1 MDRRR
6 IPLIFDM
13 KQDMTIGKPAKTL
26 FVFAVP
32 MILGNLFQQ
41 FYSLVDSVI
50 VGHFVGE
57 EALAAVGSSFAVTML
72 FIAVAI
78 GASMGASVMISQ
90 FFGAKRFQEM
100 KRAISTALISFLV
113 VSFLWALVGLGV
125 KDGLLHLLRTPENI
139 FEDAST
145 YLQIYFLSIPFLFM
159 YNALSATFNAL
170 GDSRTPL
177 GFLIFSSLTNIGLD
191 LWFVIQFHMGVAGV
205 ALATLIAQGIA
216 AGLSFMLLIHRL
228 RKMPDGSGEEPVSG
242 NRWYST
248 ELFGL
253 MVKIAVPSI
262 IQQSIVSVSMLMVQ
276 AVINPYGSSVVAG
289 YSAALKID
297 SVAIMPMQAVGN
309 AMSTFTAQNIGAMKQ
324 ERVRE
329 GYRASYPMIFLINL
343 AVFLVI
349 QFFGETFLGFFLENG
364 SGSVAMQTGME
375 YLHVVSITYFM
386 LGLLMVTGSV
396 LRGSGDL
403 LWFLLASVANL
414 AARVG
419 CAYGLNG
426 VIGIAAVW
434 YSMPVGWLAGFA
446 VNFFRYRQGKW
457 MKKKL
462 I

>member
-1 MDRRR
+1 
-6 IPLIFDM
+6 M

-177 GFLIFSSLTNIGLD
+177 
-191 LWFVIQFHMGVAGV
+191 
-205 ALATLIAQGIA
+205 
-216 AGLSFMLLIHRL
+216 
-228 RKMPDGSGEEPVSG
+228 
-242 NRWYST
+242 
-248 ELFGL
+248 
-253 MVKIAVPSI
+253 
-262 IQQSIVSVSMLMVQ
+262 
-276 AVINPYGSSVVAG
+276 
-289 YSAALKID
+289 
-297 SVAIMPMQAVGN
+297 
-309 AMSTFTAQNIGAMKQ
+309 
-324 ERVRE
+324 
-329 GYRASYPMIFLINL
+329 
-343 AVFLVI
+343 
-349 QFFGETFLGFFLENG
+349 
-364 SGSVAMQTGME
+364 
-375 YLHVVSITYFM
+375 
-386 LGLLMVTGSV
+386 
-396 LRGSGDL
+396 
-403 LWFLLASVANL
+403 
-414 AARVG
+414 
-419 CAYGLNG
+419 
-426 VIGIAAVW
+426 
-434 YSMPVGWLAGFA
+434 
-446 VNFFRYRQGKW
+446 
-457 MKKKL
+457 
-462 I
+462 

>member
-1 MDRRR
+1 M
-6 IPLIFDM
+6 IFDM

-41 FYSLVDSVI
+41 FYSLVDSII

-57 EALAAVGSSFAVTML
+57 EALAAVGASFAVTML

-78 GASMGASVMISQ
+78 GAAMGASVIISQ
-90 FFGAKRFQEM
+90 LFGAKRIHEM
-100 KRAISTALISFLV
+100 KRAVSTALISFLA
-113 VSFLWALVGLGV
+113 VSFIWALIGLCI
-125 KDGLLHLLRTPENI
+125 KNGLLHLLKTPENI
-139 FEDAST
+139 FGDAST
-145 YLQIYFLSIPFLFM
+145 YLGIYFLSIPFLFM
-159 YNALSATFNAL
+159 YNALSAVFNAL

-216 AGLSFMLLIHRL
+216 AALSFILLMYRL
-228 RKMPDGSGEEPVSG
+228 RKMKENPEEERKQG
-242 NRWYST
+242 NRWYS
-248 ELFGL
+248 LKLLKL

-262 IQQSIVSVSMLMVQ
+262 VQQSIVSVSMLMVQ

-329 GYRASYPMIFLINL
+329 GYRASYPMIFLMNL
-343 AVFLVI
+343 VVFIII
-349 QFFGETFLGFFLENG
+349 QMFGETFLGVFLENG

-375 YLHVVSITYFM
+375 YLRIVSMTYFM

-403 LWFLLASVANL
+403 VWFLIASVANL
-414 AARVG
+414 VARVA

-426 VIGIAAVW
+426 LLGIASVW
-434 YSMPVGWLAGFA
+434 YSMPFGWFAGFI
-446 VNFFRYRQGKW
+446 VNFFRYCQGKW

>member
-145 YLQIYFLSIPFLFM
+145 YLQIYFLSIPFLFTHCRQPSM
-159 YNALSATFNAL
+159 
-170 GDSRTPL
+170 PL
-177 GFLIFSSLTNIGLD
+177 EIRGHRWDFSS
-191 LWFVIQFHMGVAGV
+191 F
-205 ALATLIAQGIA
+205 
-216 AGLSFMLLIHRL
+216 RL
-228 RKMPDGSGEEPVSG
+228 
-242 NRWYST
+242 
-248 ELFGL
+248 
-253 MVKIAVPSI
+253 
-262 IQQSIVSVSMLMVQ
+262 
-276 AVINPYGSSVVAG
+276 
-289 YSAALKID
+289 
-297 SVAIMPMQAVGN
+297 
-309 AMSTFTAQNIGAMKQ
+309 
-324 ERVRE
+324 
-329 GYRASYPMIFLINL
+329 
-343 AVFLVI
+343 
-349 QFFGETFLGFFLENG
+349 
-364 SGSVAMQTGME
+364 
-375 YLHVVSITYFM
+375 
-386 LGLLMVTGSV
+386 
-396 LRGSGDL
+396 
-403 LWFLLASVANL
+403 
-414 AARVG
+414 
-419 CAYGLNG
+419 
-426 VIGIAAVW
+426 
-434 YSMPVGWLAGFA
+434 
-446 VNFFRYRQGKW
+446 
-457 MKKKL
+457 
-462 I
+462 